1 MTSLWFSIVNFEQVS
16 HIILE
21 FVSIV
26 NFEQVKAIRVL
37 IFCR

>member
-1 MTSLWFSIVNFEQVS
+1 MTSLWFFIVNFEQVS
-16 HIILE
+16 PIILE

-26 NFEQVKAIRVL
+26 NFEQVKTIRVL